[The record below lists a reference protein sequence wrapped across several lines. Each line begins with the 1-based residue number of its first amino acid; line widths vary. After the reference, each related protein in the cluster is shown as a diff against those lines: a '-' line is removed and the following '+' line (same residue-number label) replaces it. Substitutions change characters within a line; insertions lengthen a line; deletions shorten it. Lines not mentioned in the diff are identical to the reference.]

1 MSTLPPPPSA
11 GGSPTRVAGQE
22 SVPSSVVPHAPAYT
36 PARSNRNS
44 MAVVSL
50 ITGAL
55 SVFGHIALPGL
66 GGGTLAFIAIVAGF
80 IARREIKRT
89 GEEGMW
95 MATLGMVLGILHL
108 AIIALV
114 FIFLIGVVFIRGGW
128 ALLHH

>member
-1 MSTLPPPPSA
+1 MSTLPPPPPP

-22 SVPSSVVPHAPAYT
+22 SVPTSVVPQAPAYT
-36 PARSNRNS
+36 LSRGNRNS

-55 SVFGHIALPGL
+55 SVFGHIALPFL
-66 GGGTLAFIAIVAGF
+66 GGGTLAFIAIVTGF
-80 IARREIKRT
+80 IARREIRRT

-108 AIIALV
+108 AIIALL
-114 FIFLIGVVFIRGGW
+114 FIFFIVVVFILGGW

>member
-1 MSTLPPPPSA
+1 
-11 GGSPTRVAGQE
+11 
-22 SVPSSVVPHAPAYT
+22 
-36 PARSNRNS
+36 

-66 GGGTLAFIAIVAGF
+66 GGGTLAFIAIVTGL
-80 IARREIKRT
+80 IARSEIKRS

-114 FIFLIGVVFIRGGW
+114 FIFIIGVVFILGGL
-128 ALLHH
+128 ALLHR